1 VRKIVIYID
10 DKRQRRTKRL
20 ALGLVKLR
28 LGPVQEQGSSSQEQ
42 GEDTVIPLT
51 ETQQVSG
58 LLTYQFVTK
67 KGNPA
72 QVQEGSVVV
81 TLTSTDPS
89 VEASYDPATSKVTV
103 KGKQPGIALVS
114 GKIDADADLGD
125 GLVPVSITFGVESFS
140 VSAGPAVGGSAGVV
154 FGPPEEQPEA

>member
-10 DKRQRRTKRL
+10 GKKQRRTKRL

-28 LGPVQEQGSSSQEQ
+28 LGPVHEQGAAPSEGEQ
-42 GEDTVIPLT
+42 TVIPLT
-51 ETQQVSG
+51 ETQQVKG
-58 LLTYQFVTK
+58 PLVYEFQTK

-81 TLTSTDPS
+81 SFTSTDPS
-89 VEASYDPATSKVTV
+89 VEASYDPATSLVTI
-103 KGKQPGIALVS
+103 KGKQPGIALVT
-114 GKIDADADLGD
+114 GKIEADADLGD
-125 GLVPVSITFGVESFS
+125 GVVPVVIDFGIESFS